1 MTTLL
6 RQETKEN
13 LRNTAKES
21 ILILVYECIGTSF
34 MTLLICNYYAQRM
47 ESEMMVPVSTKN
59 AESSEYES
67 KDQHVNIQPDNAG
80 LLLGMFVTIMFSA
93 RISGSHFNPCITLSF
108 MFGNVKQGKFDRILG
123 VLYIVAQFSGAILGC
138 IFAKFL
144 YGPKNLA
151 FKIEGNDML

>member
-1 MTTLL
+1 
-6 RQETKEN
+6 
-13 LRNTAKES
+13 
-21 ILILVYECIGTSF
+21 
-34 MTLLICNYYAQRM
+34 M
-47 ESEMMVPVSTKN
+47 ESEEMVPVSTKN
-59 AESSEYES
+59 AENSVYES

-138 IFAKFL
+138 LFAKFL
-144 YGPKNLA
+144 YGS
-151 FKIEGNDML
+151 